1 LSLQKFRRS
10 RRLDGGHPARHIMQF
25 SPRTGR
31 QIQEVAQVEDI
42 EYRTVA
48 CAEDAARMLQ
58 QLNEL
63 GVQGW
68 EVCAE
73 TNARTGSKVIGRVAP
88 WHEVHVLLLKRHN
101 KA

>member
-1 LSLQKFRRS
+1 
-10 RRLDGGHPARHIMQF
+10 MQF

-48 CAEDAARMLQ
+48 CADDAARMLQ

-63 GVQGW
+63 GVQGG